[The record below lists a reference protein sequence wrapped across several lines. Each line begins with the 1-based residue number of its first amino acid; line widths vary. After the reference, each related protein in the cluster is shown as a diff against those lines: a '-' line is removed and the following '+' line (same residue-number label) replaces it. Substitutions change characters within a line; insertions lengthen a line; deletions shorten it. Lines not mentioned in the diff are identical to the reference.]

1 MLKIEKPDRLNS
13 SMKALTAGVDFE
25 LVYQRENPNEYLF
38 RILRDG
44 VLDAKMA
51 ISKDWNKGD
60 TVIIRFADKDN
71 HWVMATYE
79 LDFDVVRNRSQFIFW
94 ISERFLE
101 GYIIILRL
109 IILQRFQLSDCM
121 VLLWGLVRFFTD
133 FYMKGMILKI
143 GEVI

>member
-60 TVIIRFADKDN
+60 TVIIRFSDK
-71 HWVMATYE
+71 
-79 LDFDVVRNRSQFIFW
+79 
-94 ISERFLE
+94 
-101 GYIIILRL
+101 
-109 IILQRFQLSDCM
+109 
-121 VLLWGLVRFFTD
+121 
-133 FYMKGMILKI
+133 
-143 GEVI
+143 

>member
-13 SMKALTAGVDFE
+13 SMKALTSGVDFE

-60 TVIIRFADKDN
+60 TVVVRFADKDN
-71 HWVMATYE
+71 HWVVATYE
-79 LDFDVVRNRSQFIFW
+79 LDFDMVRNRAQFLFW
-94 ISERFLE
+94 ITERFLE
-101 GYIIILRL
+101 GY
-109 IILQRFQLSDCM
+109 
-121 VLLWGLVRFFTD
+121 
-133 FYMKGMILKI
+133 KK
-143 GEVI
+143 